1 MNGMTGP
8 ARRDRPAEGRNG
20 TNGDRS
26 SEPGRDERGSRAR
39 RRAAPPPAAAEL
51 ARMLAEFH
59 ARGGMVT
66 VCPIA
71 YALPVQ
77 GGAAP

>member
-8 ARRDRPAEGRNG
+8 ARRARRAEGRNG
-20 TNGDRS
+20 TGGDRS
-26 SEPGRDERGSRAR
+26 SDPGRDDRRPSAR
-39 RRAAPPPAAAEL
+39 RHAMPPPGAAEL

-59 ARGGMVT
+59 ARGGTVT

-77 GGAAP
+77 GGAAA